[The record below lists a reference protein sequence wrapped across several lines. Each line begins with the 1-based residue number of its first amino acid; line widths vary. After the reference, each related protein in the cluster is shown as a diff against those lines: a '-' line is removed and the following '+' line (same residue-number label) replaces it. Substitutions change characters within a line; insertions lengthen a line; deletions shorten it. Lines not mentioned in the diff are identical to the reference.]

1 MGSDGWMTPSLHNLS
16 SKMALPA
23 LLTCTNKLSIIPS
36 YICLS
41 AYQTYPKQSVTCC
54 IESHL
59 YSLFIRQL
67 WGSTNFPEICSSKE
81 ATHTNG
87 LTTHYSRNSLSKP
100 RGNTFHPKSSQIS
113 VSCITGITSIH
124 FITRLHY
131 GVISEYLSTQ
141 PRVWWVAHLTEKP
154 CLGFPSHWSTS
165 VPWLRSNL
173 HYSLGIRTIARSMY
187 IPNLLFSKARR
198 TQFLIMLIPELW
210 PQFMVA
216 AFLHSRVLPSMEVMH
231 LLPFCHISSSE
242 QLQFAFM
249 PGTRQAAFIPLRT
262 KAGSRAASVQKET

>member
-131 GVISEYLSTQ
+131 GVISLECDELHISL
-141 PRVWWVAHLTEKP
+141 RSHVWVFHLTDP
-154 CLGFPSHWSTS
+154 PPFLGWDPTFTTP
-165 VPWLRSNL
+165 
-173 HYSLGIRTIARSMY
+173 
-187 IPNLLFSKARR
+187 
-198 TQFLIMLIPELW
+198 
-210 PQFMVA
+210 
-216 AFLHSRVLPSMEVMH
+216 
-231 LLPFCHISSSE
+231 
-242 QLQFAFM
+242 
-249 PGTRQAAFIPLRT
+249 
-262 KAGSRAASVQKET
+262 